1 MSGRETDGKGQRLE
15 GARGGRLA
23 FSLPLPQSVSPRHTH
38 THTHT
43 HSHTCAHTPA
53 QLSAELSPFSGSWRD
68 PWTLCPR
75 QGRVPVFAGCLHL

>member
-1 MSGRETDGKGQRLE
+1 MGK
-15 GARGGRLA
+15 ARGWRGHEGGGWLSH
-23 FSLPLPQSVSPRHTH
+23 SLCPSLSHPDTH

-43 HSHTCAHTPA
+43 HAHTCAHTPA